1 MALQQVNLRV
11 EEGLLQRLR
20 MLARERGL
28 SLNVAA
34 GMAFE
39 QLLEAGASNQDR
51 QNKQSEASP
60 SADQE
65 RRLAALEARVAKL
78 ETVRS
83 VVAQAPPSASP
94 EPADTQPS
102 AWVRLTPEELSGAI
116 TTADLAAATGTNRA
130 AWNNW
135 ARDKN
140 PGAVRKMKP
149 EVGNWRYLGK
159 APSEMGGPERGLWE
173 RA

>member
-11 EEGLLQRLR
+11 EAELLQRLR

-28 SLNVAA
+28 SLNAAA

-39 QLLEAGASNQDR
+39 QLLQATASN

-83 VVAQAPPSASP
+83 VAAQAPPSASP
-94 EPADTQPS
+94 EPAATQPLE
-102 AWVRLTPEELSGAI
+102 WVKLPPEELSGAI

>member
-11 EEGLLQRLR
+11 ETEILQRLR
-20 MLARERGL
+20 TLARERGL

-34 GMAFE
+34 SMAFE
-39 QLLEAGASNQDR
+39 QLLQATASS
-51 QNKQSEASP
+51 QNKQSEAS
-60 SADQE
+60 SSTVQE
-65 RRLAALEARVAKL
+65 QRLAALEARVAKL
-78 ETVRS
+78 EILRS
-83 VVAQAPPSASP
+83 AGAQATASTAP
-94 EPADTQPS
+94 EAEPAATQPS
-102 AWVRLTPEELSGAI
+102 ARVKLTTEELSGAI

-149 EVGNWRYLGK
+149 EIGNWRYLGK
-159 APSEMGGPERGLWE
+159 APSETGGPDRGLWE

>member
-11 EEGLLQRLR
+11 ESELLQRLR

-39 QLLEAGASNQDR
+39 QLLQATASN

-65 RRLAALEARVAKL
+65 RRLTALEARVAKL

-83 VVAQAPPSASP
+83 VVAQAPPSAPP
-94 EPADTQPS
+94 EPAATQPS
-102 AWVRLTPEELSGAI
+102 AWVKLTPEELSGAI

-159 APSEMGGPERGLWE
+159 APSETGGPDRGLWE

>member
-11 EEGLLQRLR
+11 EAELLQRLR

-28 SLNVAA
+28 SLNAVA

-39 QLLEAGASNQDR
+39 QLLQATASN

-94 EPADTQPS
+94 EPAATQPS
-102 AWVRLTPEELSGAI
+102 AWVKLTPEELSGAI

-159 APSEMGGPERGLWE
+159 APSETGGPDRGLWE

>member
-11 EEGLLQRLR
+11 EAELLQRLR

-28 SLNVAA
+28 SLNAIA

-39 QLLEAGASNQDR
+39 QLLQAAASN

-65 RRLAALEARVAKL
+65 RRLAALEARVAEL
-78 ETVRS
+78 EAVRS
-83 VVAQAPPSASP
+83 AVAQAPESAAP
-94 EPADTQPS
+94 ELEPETTQLS
-102 AWVRLTPEELSGAI
+102 GWVRLTPEELSGAI